1 MIICPSCKE
10 EIEEDS
16 HFCDQCGQAL
26 VYCRSCGR
34 VGKGRR
40 CIYCGGLMMDIEEL
54 KNQKDSLQSMS
65 SFSQRGGFVTGST
78 TARGFITDS
87 QRGLS
92 MTQSMPMLTLY
103 NANLDIRIVGQNG
116 AVIGR
121 RQGPYSHFF
130 EKNMYVSGVHAQLVY
145 NSDTGWSIIDKHSSN
160 GTKLNDRDLQPD
172 VPMSLKSG
180 DIVTIANVSMQV
192 TVEKMS
198 H

>member
-10 EIEEDS
+10 EIEDDS

-40 CIYCGGLMMDIEEL
+40 CIYCGGLMMDVDEL
-54 KNQKDSLQSMS
+54 KNHKDMQQSMG
-65 SFSQRGGFVTGST
+65 SFSQQSFVTGTST
-78 TARGFITDS
+78 AHGYVTD
-87 QRGLS
+87 R
-92 MTQSMPMLTLY
+92 QSSLATPRTMPMLTLY

-121 RQGPYSHFF
+121 RQGPYSHYF

-160 GTKLNDRDLQPD
+160 GTKLNDRSLQPD

-192 TVEKMS
+192 TVDK
-198 H
+198 